1 MGDSDAAEA
10 PHEGLPD
17 AFRNHLRLGSVRA
30 AFDLLLAT
38 TRLHAEF
45 DDTDDPKLRVVSLRA
60 DDGCIPYRLTL
71 GRWGLIL
78 DICEPARATW
88 AQLDEGPVNHFWPRF
103 FEPSD
108 ENGDPDGPRTGL
120 RIMTVSDAADFIDFS
135 RYTEYPLAD

>member
-1 MGDSDAAEA
+1 MGDSDA

-30 AFDLLLAT
+30 AFDHLLAT

-45 DDTDDPKLRVVSLRA
+45 KDTDDPKVKVVSLRA

-71 GRWGLIL
+71 GRWGLVL
-78 DICEPARATW
+78 DICDPARATW
-88 AQLDEGPVNHFWPRF
+88 AQLEEAPVYHFWPRF
-103 FEPSD
+103 FGPPDDD
-108 ENGDPDGPRTGL
+108 EDPDDHHTGL

-135 RYTEYPLAD
+135 RHTEYPLAD